1 MGLFRNKSLRLR
13 INASILI
20 VCFVVTALTFVTI
33 VPYEKKRRQGLH
45 NNIEVL
51 LKAIYQQKREALANE
66 IFAGQMIAL
75 ENSIQDIQTV
85 KQITLV
91 ELYKLNGQL
100 LLASKDKV
108 VAPLS
113 EPLRQGLVKESSFSV
128 QEINDESY
136 AVFESLIEIIGEQVG
151 YIRIF
156 YDLGDLE
163 KELYLIASLGV
174 GLLLSLLFISGFMAN
189 RLFSHAVIQPTVK
202 LSKAIQKV
210 REGGLGEQVDIESGD
225 EIGSMAADFNDMS
238 QRLYHKNEE
247 LMEAITAKDTYAEQL
262 TRINQK
268 LETLNVELEERVKER
283 TAELQNINEQLR
295 REMSERLQADEER
308 KQLQEKLVRS
318 QKMEALGLLAGGVAH
333 DLNNVLSGIV
343 SYPDLILHQLEEGS
357 ALKKPIQTIQRSG
370 LKASAI
376 VEDLLA
382 LTRRGVLSKE
392 AISINQIVQSYLN
405 SPEYTQV
412 LKHHHGI
419 EVTVDLADDLLPILG
434 STIHITKTI
443 MNLVSNAA
451 EAQSTGGHIIIKTA
465 NCYQDESKQKY
476 GWVKE
481 GEYALLQVS
490 DSGSGIAHED
500 LERIFEPFYTKKIL
514 GQSGTGLGMTVVWGA
529 VQDHNGYIDVKSE
542 LGAGTTFE
550 LYFPVTRQ
558 TVEQSETA
566 TSMTGIQGK
575 GESILIV
582 DDIEEQREIS
592 TAILRHLQYRV
603 SSVESGEAA
612 IQYLGKNQIDLVVL
626 DMIMDPGLDGLET
639 YRQIRQIVPSQKTVI
654 ASGFSEND
662 RVREAIKLGVNAYIR
677 KPFTLE
683 NLGRVIQR
691 ELNKVL

>member
-20 VCFVVTALTFVTI
+20 VCLFVSVLTVVTV
-33 VPYEKKRRQGLH
+33 VPYENKRRQGLQD
-45 NNIEVL
+45 NVEIL

-66 IFAGQMIAL
+66 IFAEQTIAL
-75 ENSIQDIQTV
+75 DNSIQDILTV
-85 KQITLV
+85 KKINQV
-91 ELYKLNGQL
+91 ELYQLDGQL
-100 LLASKDKV
+100 LLASNNTV
-108 VAPLS
+108 VAPLP
-113 EPLRQGLVKESSFSV
+113 EPLRERLAKETSFSV

-136 AVFESLIEIIGEQVG
+136 AVFESLIEVIGEQVG

-156 YDLGDLE
+156 YYLGDLE
-163 KELYLIASLGV
+163 KELYVIASLGAV
-174 GLLLSLLFISGFMAN
+174 ILLSLLFIGGFLAN
-189 RLFSHAVIQPTVK
+189 RLFSHAVVQPTIK
-202 LSKAIQKV
+202 LSNAIQKV
-210 REGGLGEQVDIESGD
+210 REGGLGEQVDISSGD

-238 QRLYHKNEE
+238 LRLYHKNEE
-247 LMEAITAKDTYAEQL
+247 LMEAITAKDTYAEKL
-262 TRINQK
+262 TQINQK
-268 LETLNVELEERVKER
+268 LEMLNVDLEERVEER
-283 TAELQNINEQLR
+283 TAELQSMNERLR
-295 REMSERLQADEER
+295 REMNERLQADEER
-308 KQLQEKLVRS
+308 KQLQGKLVRS

-382 LTRRGVLSKE
+382 LTRRGVVSKE
-392 AISINQIVQSYLN
+392 AININQIVQAYLS
-405 SPEYTQV
+405 SPECIQV
-412 LKHHHGI
+412 LKHHSGI

-451 EAQSTGGHIIIKTA
+451 EAQPGGGHITIKTA
-465 NCYQDESKQKY
+465 NRYQDESKQKY

-481 GEYALLQVS
+481 GEYAFLHVS
-490 DSGSGIAHED
+490 DGGSGIADED

-514 GQSGTGLGMTVVWGA
+514 GRSGTGLGMTVVWGA
-529 VQDHNGYIDVKSE
+529 VQDHDGYIDVKSE
-542 LGAGTTFE
+542 LGEGTTFE

-558 TVEQSETA
+558 TVEYSETE
-566 TSMTGIQGK
+566 TSVTELRGN

-582 DDIEEQREIS
+582 DDIRDQREIS
-592 TAILRHLQYRV
+592 TAILTHLHYNV
-603 SSVESGEAA
+603 FSVESGEAA
-612 IQYLGKNQIDLVVL
+612 IEYLGKNRIDLVVL

-639 YRQIRQIVPSQKTVI
+639 YHQIRKIVPSQKTII

-662 RVREAIKLGVNAYIR
+662 RVREAIKLGVGSYIR
-677 KPFTLE
+677 KPFTTE
-683 NLGRVIQR
+683 NLGHVIRR
-691 ELNKVL
+691 ELSKVS